1 MQCDHSKDDDI
12 KALFERVS
20 QEQEGQLDVLVNNAY
35 SGVKVCDKD
44 QMNEYDYKVTASNSL
59 QTQSTKTFLGMIH

>member
-44 QMNEYDYKVTASNSL
+44 QFK
-59 QTQSTKTFLGMIH
+59 